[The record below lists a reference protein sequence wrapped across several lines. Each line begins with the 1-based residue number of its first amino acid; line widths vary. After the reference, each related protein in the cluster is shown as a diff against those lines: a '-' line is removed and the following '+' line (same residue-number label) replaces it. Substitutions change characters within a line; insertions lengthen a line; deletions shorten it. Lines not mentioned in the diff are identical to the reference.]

1 MLKEYLESIKD
12 LTPESNELTHR
23 TFLQILLIS
32 LKDDF
37 NTEFKIEHE
46 PKKDKQGG
54 QPDFRVSY
62 QGLNIG
68 YIENKRVGT
77 DLIQLLKSDQ
87 ILKYLEL
94 NPNLMLTDYLNFVWV
109 GKDENN
115 APLIKKEISVS
126 SLDELSKPLKPN
138 PQTECDLVELFK
150 SFFNYEAA
158 PITNAKDFA
167 THLSAPTKYLKDA
180 LIQYQEKAQ
189 VSSIFNNF
197 KEYLYEELSFE
208 DFSDALAQ
216 TLTYSLFLAKLN
228 HPFEKINLDNVRSSI
243 PENFAV
249 IREMAD
255 FLKKLDAI
263 KEIQWLLDEILS
275 LINHVNMDSIIKD
288 LNDDKD
294 PYLHFYET
302 FLSAYDP
309 KLREKKGVYYTPD
322 SVVKFIINAL
332 DSLLKTHFKDA
343 PLGLKSALDNEN
355 IKLLD
360 FATGTGT
367 FLLEAFRKALETRKT
382 SDGGTSTKEDKYQN
396 LLKQFYGFEY
406 LIAPYA
412 IAHLNLSQAFKEE
425 FKKPLKE
432 NDALQIIL
440 TNTLIQ
446 PSEIAAD
453 RGLQPIFEK
462 ELKSAQEIKK
472 DEKILIITGNPP
484 YSGASSNEGL
494 FEWEVRATYGI
505 EPEFQTIEIERN
517 VKLTDK
523 IKKLL
528 KNIQTQN
535 EGDKSVK
542 NTNKDALKN
551 LKKLH
556 SKYKLQKEKNP
567 KWLLDDYVKF
577 MRFAQNKIESLGHGL
592 FGFISNNAF
601 LDNPTF
607 RGLRRSL
614 LECYDE
620 LYILNLHGNA
630 RKKEE
635 TPQGAKDENVFNI
648 MQGVSINLFVKKAQA
663 TKQKILQKI
672 YYYDV
677 YGERAE
683 KYDFLAQ
690 NDLNSIEWLELAPRE
705 PFYLLIPQKT
715 SLLDEYE
722 QGFSV
727 QDMFQVGSTG
737 ICSQRD
743 HVVFHKDKESLLKL
757 LKDFS
762 TLEPSELRR
771 IYNIKKDGRDWRLEY
786 AIKDVKAN
794 ANNLEEYIVSC
805 QYRPF
810 DFYYTYYTGKSKS
823 FIAYPRGEVFKHM
836 LPPPTNPKTPN
847 QTCKNVA
854 LNIARQS
861 KMHGEWRYVMAHKEL
876 VDINLIAS
884 AGSMGVGYNYPICQF
899 NNPNYTEN
907 FTPEFRSF
915 IDKHYNH
922 SFEPLEVLGYIYAL
936 LYSPNYRKRY
946 EEFLKADYPKILFT
960 NNKDLFRVLSLLG
973 IELIGLHVLNQE
985 SLNHS
990 FEKLK
995 DATIGGS
1002 YYKEAHERNPIIKKP
1017 SYNEPEQRLYI
1028 NHSAYFRGVSE
1039 EIYNYMIGGYGVLD
1053 KYLKSH
1059 KNESCNFDHVSN
1071 IIKVIARTIEIQK
1084 TLGFLTSDLPHL
1096 KGNDSQALMQE
1107 ILQNPPPPPH
1117 LIPISPLSY
1126 RAKPKPSEIL
1136 TLMPH
1141 SSAKKQAITISI
1153 AEAEVQPS
1161 LYSVLPNLALIC
1173 DRGSKVSP
1181 ISNVFVTNMLCDLH
1195 VNGSG
1200 SYAFLLYRL
1209 E

>member
-12 LTPESNELTHR
+12 LTTEDNELTHR
-23 TFLQILLIS
+23 LSLHNLLNR
-32 LKDDF
+32 LKDHF
-37 NTEFKIEHE
+37 NKEFKVEHE
-46 PKKDKQGG
+46 PKREQGS
-54 QPDFRVSY
+54 QPDFRVSF

-68 YIENKRVGT
+68 YIENKRVGEN
-77 DLIQLLKSDQ
+77 LNQLLKSDQ

-94 NPNLMLTDYLNFVWV
+94 NPNLMLTDYLNFMWV

-115 APLIKKEISVS
+115 APSIKKEISVA
-126 SLDELSKPLKPN
+126 SLDELSKPQKPK
-138 PQTECDLVELFK
+138 PQTERDLIELFK
-150 SFFNYEAA
+150 SFFNHEAA

-167 THLSAPTKYLKDA
+167 THLSPRTRYLKDA
-180 LIQYQEKAQ
+180 LIKYQEKVQ

-243 PENFAV
+243 PKNFAV

-255 FLKKLDAI
+255 FLKKLDEI
-263 KEIQWLLDEILS
+263 KEIQWLLNEILS
-275 LINHVNMDSIIKD
+275 SINHVDMDSILKD

-309 KLREKKGVYYTPD
+309 KLRESKGVYYTPG

-367 FLLEAFRKALETRKT
+367 FLLEAFRKALEMRKT
-382 SDGGTSTKEDKYQN
+382 SDGGISTKEDKYQN

-432 NDALQIIL
+432 NDALKIIL

-446 PSEIAAD
+446 PSEIAAY
-453 RGLQPIFEK
+453 RGLNPIFET
-462 ELKSAQEIKK
+462 ELKSAQKIKK

-494 FEWEVRATYGI
+494 FEWEVKATYGI
-505 EPEFQTIEIERN
+505 EPEFQTIEVEKN
-517 VKLTDK
+517 VKLADK
-523 IKKLL
+523 IKTLL
-528 KNIQTQN
+528 KNIQTQKQS
-535 EGDKSVK
+535 GSK
-542 NTNKDALKN
+542 NALKE
-551 LKKLH
+551 LKQLH
-556 SKYKLQKEKNP
+556 SKYKLQNEKNP

-630 RKKEE
+630 RKKEK
-635 TPQGAKDENVFNI
+635 TPQGADDENVFNI
-648 MQGVSINLFVKKAQA
+648 MQGVSINLFVKKVQT
-663 TKQKILQKI
+663 TKQKIH
-672 YYYDV
+672 YYDV

-683 KYDFLAQ
+683 KYAFLAQ

-705 PFYLLIPQKT
+705 PFYLLLPLET
-715 SLLDEYE
+715 RLLDEYE

-727 QDMFQVGSTG
+727 QDMFQISSVGIVTG
-737 ICSQRD
+737 
-743 HVVFHKDKESLLKL
+743 KDRIFIANNTESLKEQVLKYCNE
-757 LKDFS
+757 FN
-762 TLEPSELRR
+762 EQ
-771 IYNIKKDGRDWRLEY
+771 Y
-786 AIKDVKAN
+786 IKD
-794 ANNLEEYIVSC
+794 IH
-805 QYRPF
+805 YRPF
-810 DFYYTYYTGKSKS
+810 DICKVYYDTKKLERARENT
-823 FIAYPRGEVFKHM
+823 FKHM
-836 LPPPTNPKTPN
+836 LPPPPPTNPKTPN
-847 QTCKNVA
+847 QTRKNVA
-854 LNIARQS
+854 LNTPRQLKNS
-861 KMHGEWRYVMAHKEL
+861 DKSWTQCFISSH
-876 VDINLIAS
+876 INDQGLS
-884 AGSMGVGYNYPICQF
+884 SGGNGAGVNYPLYQF
-899 NNPNYTEN
+899 RDPNYTEN
-907 FTPEFRSF
+907 FTPEFRDF

-946 EEFLKADYPKILFT
+946 EDFLKADYPKILFT
-960 NNKDLFRVLSLLG
+960 KNKDLFRALSLLG

-985 SLNHS
+985 SLNYS

-995 DATIGGS
+995 DATIGES
-1002 YYKEAHERNPIIKKP
+1002 FYKEAHDPIIKKP
-1017 SYNEPEQRLYI
+1017 SHNEPEKRLYI
-1028 NHSAYFRGVSE
+1028 NHSAYFSGVSQ
-1039 EIYNYMIGGYGVLD
+1039 EIYDYRIGGYCVFRQI
-1053 KYLKSH
+1053 LK
-1059 KNESCNFDHVSN
+1059 
-1071 IIKVIARTIEIQK
+1071 
-1084 TLGFLTSDLPHL
+1084 
-1096 KGNDSQALMQE
+1096 
-1107 ILQNPPPPPH
+1107 
-1117 LIPISPLSY
+1117 
-1126 RAKPKPSEIL
+1126 KP
-1136 TLMPH
+1136 
-1141 SSAKKQAITISI
+1141 
-1153 AEAEVQPS
+1153 
-1161 LYSVLPNLALIC
+1161 
-1173 DRGSKVSP
+1173 
-1181 ISNVFVTNMLCDLH
+1181 
-1195 VNGSG
+1195 
-1200 SYAFLLYRL
+1200 
-1209 E
+1209 

>member
-1 MLKEYLESIKD
+1 MLKEYLEGIKD
-12 LTPESNELTHR
+12 LTPEKNELTHR
-23 TFLQILLIS
+23 LFLHNLLDK
-32 LKDDF
+32 LKNHF
-37 NTEFKIEHE
+37 NKELKIEHE
-46 PKKDKQGG
+46 PKRDQGS
-54 QPDFRVSY
+54 QPDFRVSF

-68 YIENKRVGT
+68 YIENKRAGT
-77 DLIQLLKSDQ
+77 DLSQLLRSDQ

-115 APLIKKEISVS
+115 EPSIKRKISIA
-126 SLDELSKPLKPN
+126 SLDEPPKPPKPN
-138 PQTECDLVELFK
+138 PQTTECDLIELFK

-167 THLSAPTKYLKDA
+167 NALSAPTKYLKDA
-180 LIQYQEKAQ
+180 LIQYQKDDQ
-189 VSSIFNNF
+189 VSSIFKNF

-208 DFSDALAQ
+208 DFSDAFAQ
-216 TLTYSLFLAKLN
+216 TLTYSLFIAKLN

-243 PENFAV
+243 PKNFAV

-263 KEIQWLLDEILS
+263 KEIQWLLNEILS
-275 LINHVNMDSIIKD
+275 LINHVDMDSIIKD

-332 DSLLKTHFKDA
+332 DSLLKTRFKDA

-432 NDALQIIL
+432 NDALKIIL

-446 PSEIAAD
+446 PSEIVD
-453 RGLQPIFEK
+453 CRGLNPIFEK
-462 ELKSAQEIKK
+462 ELSNAQKIKK
-472 DEKILIITGNPP
+472 NEKILIITGNPP

-494 FEWEVRATYGI
+494 FEWEVKATYGI
-505 EPEFQTIEIERN
+505 EPEFQTIEIEKK
-517 VKLTDK
+517 VKLTAK
-523 IKKLL
+523 IQTLL
-528 KNIQTQN
+528 KNIQTQK
-535 EGDKSVK
+535 ESGSK
-542 NTNKDALKN
+542 NALKE
-551 LKKLH
+551 LKNLH

-648 MQGVSINLFVKKAQA
+648 MQGVSINLFVKKAQT
-663 TKQKILQKI
+663 TKPKI

-683 KYDFLAQ
+683 KYAFLTQ
-690 NDLNSIEWLELAPRE
+690 NDLNSIEWLELAPRA
-705 PFYLLIPQKT
+705 PFYLLIPQET
-715 SLLDEYE
+715 PLLEEYE

-727 QDMFQVGSTG
+727 QEMFQVGGTG
-737 ICSQRD
+737 ICSKKD

-771 IYNIKKDGRDWRLEY
+771 KYDIRDAEGWKLGRAIENVKKNSHE
-786 AIKDVKAN
+786 
-794 ANNLEEYIVSC
+794 LEEYIVSC

-836 LPPPTNPKTPN
+836 LPPPPN
-847 QTCKNVA
+847 
-854 LNIARQS
+854 
-861 KMHGEWRYVMAHKEL
+861 
-876 VDINLIAS
+876 
-884 AGSMGVGYNYPICQF
+884 
-899 NNPNYTEN
+899 
-907 FTPEFRSF
+907 
-915 IDKHYNH
+915 
-922 SFEPLEVLGYIYAL
+922 
-936 LYSPNYRKRY
+936 
-946 EEFLKADYPKILFT
+946 
-960 NNKDLFRVLSLLG
+960 
-973 IELIGLHVLNQE
+973 
-985 SLNHS
+985 
-990 FEKLK
+990 
-995 DATIGGS
+995 
-1002 YYKEAHERNPIIKKP
+1002 KP
-1017 SYNEPEQRLYI
+1017 
-1028 NHSAYFRGVSE
+1028 
-1039 EIYNYMIGGYGVLD
+1039 
-1053 KYLKSH
+1053 
-1059 KNESCNFDHVSN
+1059 
-1071 IIKVIARTIEIQK
+1071 
-1084 TLGFLTSDLPHL
+1084 
-1096 KGNDSQALMQE
+1096 
-1107 ILQNPPPPPH
+1107 
-1117 LIPISPLSY
+1117 
-1126 RAKPKPSEIL
+1126 
-1136 TLMPH
+1136 
-1141 SSAKKQAITISI
+1141 
-1153 AEAEVQPS
+1153 
-1161 LYSVLPNLALIC
+1161 
-1173 DRGSKVSP
+1173 
-1181 ISNVFVTNMLCDLH
+1181 
-1195 VNGSG
+1195 
-1200 SYAFLLYRL
+1200 
-1209 E
+1209 

>member
-12 LTPESNELTHR
+12 LTPEKNELTHR
-23 TFLQILLIS
+23 PSLYNLLDG
-32 LKDDF
+32 LKNHF
-37 NTEFKIEHE
+37 NKEFKIEHE
-46 PKKDKQGG
+46 PERKQGS
-54 QPDFRVSY
+54 QPDFRVSF

-77 DLIQLLKSDQ
+77 NLRKIVESEKSDQ

-94 NPNLMLTDYLNFVWV
+94 NPNLMLTDYLNFMWV

-115 APLIKKEISVS
+115 APLIKKEISIA
-126 SLDELSKPLKPN
+126 SLDELSKPLKSK
-138 PQTECDLVELFK
+138 PQTERDLIELFK

-167 THLSAPTKYLKDA
+167 TRLSPCTKYLKDA
-180 LIQYQEKAQ
+180 LIKYQEKAQ
-189 VSSIFNNF
+189 VSSIFKNF

-243 PENFAV
+243 PKNFAV

-255 FLKKLDAI
+255 FLKKLDEI
-263 KEIQWLLDEILS
+263 EEIQWLLNEILS
-275 LINHVNMDSIIKD
+275 SINHVDMDSILKD

-302 FLSAYDP
+302 FLSAYNP

-332 DSLLKTHFKDA
+332 DNLLKTRFKDA

-360 FATGTGT
+360 FAAGTGT

-396 LLKQFYGFEY
+396 LLKQFYGFEH

-425 FKKPLKE
+425 FKKPLKK

-472 DEKILIITGNPP
+472 NENILIITGNPP

-494 FEWEVRATYGI
+494 FEWEVKATYGI
-505 EPEFQTIEIERN
+505 EPKFQTIEIEKK

-523 IKKLL
+523 IQTLL
-528 KNIQTQN
+528 KNIQKQK
-535 EGDKSVK
+535 ESGSK
-542 NTNKDALKN
+542 NALKE
-551 LKKLH
+551 LKNLH

-620 LYILNLHGNA
+620 LYILNLHGNT

-663 TKQKILQKI
+663 TKQKIH
-672 YYYDV
+672 YYDV
-677 YGERAE
+677 YGQRAE
-683 KYDFLAQ
+683 KYAFLAQ

-705 PFYLLIPQKT
+705 PFYLLLPLKT
-715 SLLDEYE
+715 PLLDEYE

-727 QDMFQVGSTG
+727 QKMFQISSVGIVTG
-737 ICSQRD
+737 
-743 HVVFHKDKESLLKL
+743 KDRIFIANNTESLK
-757 LKDFS
+757 
-762 TLEPSELRR
+762 EQVLR
-771 IYNIKKDGRDWRLEY
+771 YCNEFNEQC
-786 AIKDVKAN
+786 IKD
-794 ANNLEEYIVSC
+794 IH
-805 QYRPF
+805 YRPF
-810 DFYYTYYTGKSKS
+810 DIRKVYYDTKKLERARENT
-823 FIAYPRGEVFKHM
+823 FKHM
-836 LPPPTNPKTPN
+836 LPPPPTNPKTPN
-847 QTCKNVA
+847 QTRKNVA
-854 LNIARQS
+854 LNTPRQLKNNDKS
-861 KMHGEWRYVMAHKEL
+861 WTQCFISSH
-876 VDINLIAS
+876 INDQGLS
-884 AGSMGVGYNYPICQF
+884 SGGNGAGVNYPLYQF
-899 NNPNYTEN
+899 RDPNYTEN
-907 FTPEFRSF
+907 FTPEFRRF
-915 IDKHYNH
+915 IDKHYSH
-922 SFEPLEVLGYIYAL
+922 HFEPLEVLGYIYAL

-985 SLNHS
+985 SLNY
-990 FEKLK
+990 KL
-995 DATIGGS
+995 
-1002 YYKEAHERNPIIKKP
+1002 
-1017 SYNEPEQRLYI
+1017 
-1028 NHSAYFRGVSE
+1028 
-1039 EIYNYMIGGYGVLD
+1039 
-1053 KYLKSH
+1053 
-1059 KNESCNFDHVSN
+1059 
-1071 IIKVIARTIEIQK
+1071 
-1084 TLGFLTSDLPHL
+1084 
-1096 KGNDSQALMQE
+1096 
-1107 ILQNPPPPPH
+1107 
-1117 LIPISPLSY
+1117 
-1126 RAKPKPSEIL
+1126 
-1136 TLMPH
+1136 
-1141 SSAKKQAITISI
+1141 
-1153 AEAEVQPS
+1153 
-1161 LYSVLPNLALIC
+1161 
-1173 DRGSKVSP
+1173 
-1181 ISNVFVTNMLCDLH
+1181 
-1195 VNGSG
+1195 
-1200 SYAFLLYRL
+1200 
-1209 E
+1209 

>member
-12 LTPESNELTHR
+12 LTPEKNELTHR
-23 TFLQILLIS
+23 LFLHNLLDK
-32 LKDDF
+32 LKNHF
-37 NTEFKIEHE
+37 NKEFKIEHE
-46 PKKDKQGG
+46 PKRDQGS
-54 QPDFRVSY
+54 QPDFRVSF
-62 QGLNIG
+62 QGFNIG
-68 YIENKRVGT
+68 YIENKRVGEN
-77 DLIQLLKSDQ
+77 LRQLVKKSDQ
-87 ILKYLEL
+87 IRKYLEL
-94 NPNLMLTDYLNFVWV
+94 NPNLMLTNYLNFMWV

-115 APLIKKEISVS
+115 APLIKKEISIAS
-126 SLDELSKPLKPN
+126 PDELSKPLKPN
-138 PQTECDLVELFK
+138 PQTERDLIELFK
-150 SFFNYEAA
+150 SFFNHEAA
-158 PITNAKDFA
+158 PIANAKDFA
-167 THLSAPTKYLKDA
+167 THLSPRTKYLKDA
-180 LIQYQEKAQ
+180 LIKYQEKAQ

-243 PENFAV
+243 PKNFAV

-255 FLKKLDAI
+255 FLKKLDEI
-263 KEIQWLLDEILS
+263 KEIQWLLNEILS
-275 LINHVNMDSIIKD
+275 SINHVDMDSILKD

-309 KLREKKGVYYTPD
+309 KLQESKGVYYTPD

-412 IAHLNLSQAFKEE
+412 IAHLNLSQAFKQE

-432 NDALQIIL
+432 NDALKIIL

-446 PSEIAAD
+446 PSEIVAY
-453 RGLQPIFEK
+453 RGLIPIFEK

-472 DEKILIITGNPP
+472 NENILIITGNPP

-494 FEWEVRATYGI
+494 FEWEVKATYGI
-505 EPEFQTIEIERN
+505 EPEFQTIEIEKN
-517 VKLTDK
+517 VKLADK
-523 IKKLL
+523 IQTLL
-528 KNIQTQN
+528 NSVQIQK
-535 EGDKSVK
+535 ESGS
-542 NTNKDALKN
+542 KDALKS
-551 LKKLH
+551 LKQLH
-556 SKYKLQKEKNP
+556 SKYKLQDERNP

-577 MRFAQNKIESLGHGL
+577 MRFAQNKIKSLGHGL

-630 RKKEE
+630 RKKEK

-648 MQGVSINLFVKKAQA
+648 MQGVSINLFVKKVQA
-663 TKQKILQKI
+663 TKQKIF
-672 YYYDV
+672 YYDV
-677 YGERAE
+677 YGGRAE
-683 KYDFLAQ
+683 KYTFLAQ
-690 NDLNSIEWLELAPRE
+690 HDLNSIEWLEIVPRE

-715 SLLDEYE
+715 PLLEEYE

-743 HVVFHKDKESLLKL
+743 HVVFHKDKKSLLKL

-823 FIAYPRGEVFKHM
+823 FIAYPRGDVFKHM
-836 LPPPTNPKTPN
+836 LPPPPQ
-847 QTCKNVA
+847 QTLK
-854 LNIARQS
+854 
-861 KMHGEWRYVMAHKEL
+861 H
-876 VDINLIAS
+876 
-884 AGSMGVGYNYPICQF
+884 PI
-899 NNPNYTEN
+899 
-907 FTPEFRSF
+907 
-915 IDKHYNH
+915 K
-922 SFEPLEVLGYIYAL
+922 
-936 LYSPNYRKRY
+936 
-946 EEFLKADYPKILFT
+946 
-960 NNKDLFRVLSLLG
+960 
-973 IELIGLHVLNQE
+973 
-985 SLNHS
+985 
-990 FEKLK
+990 
-995 DATIGGS
+995 
-1002 YYKEAHERNPIIKKP
+1002 
-1017 SYNEPEQRLYI
+1017 
-1028 NHSAYFRGVSE
+1028 
-1039 EIYNYMIGGYGVLD
+1039 
-1053 KYLKSH
+1053 
-1059 KNESCNFDHVSN
+1059 
-1071 IIKVIARTIEIQK
+1071 
-1084 TLGFLTSDLPHL
+1084 
-1096 KGNDSQALMQE
+1096 
-1107 ILQNPPPPPH
+1107 
-1117 LIPISPLSY
+1117 
-1126 RAKPKPSEIL
+1126 RAKMS
-1136 TLMPH
+1136 
-1141 SSAKKQAITISI
+1141 
-1153 AEAEVQPS
+1153 
-1161 LYSVLPNLALIC
+1161 
-1173 DRGSKVSP
+1173 R
-1181 ISNVFVTNMLCDLH
+1181 
-1195 VNGSG
+1195 
-1200 SYAFLLYRL
+1200 
-1209 E
+1209 

>member
-1 MLKEYLESIKD
+1 MLKEYLEGIKD
-12 LTPESNELTHR
+12 ITHESNELTHR
-23 TFLQILLIS
+23 SFLHNLLDK
-32 LKDDF
+32 LKNHF
-37 NTEFKIEHE
+37 NKEFKIEHE
-46 PKKDKQGG
+46 PKRDQGR

-77 DLIQLLKSDQ
+77 DLRKIVESEKSDQ
-87 ILKYLEL
+87 VLKYLEL

-115 APLIKKEISVS
+115 EPLIKKEISVA
-126 SLDELSKPLKPN
+126 SLDELSKPLKPKL
-138 PQTECDLVELFK
+138 QTERDLIELFK
-150 SFFNYEAA
+150 SFFNHEAA
-158 PITNAKDFA
+158 PIANAKDFA
-167 THLSAPTKYLKDA
+167 THLSVPTKYLKDA
-180 LIQYQEKAQ
+180 LITYQKDMQ
-189 VSSIFNNF
+189 VSSIFKNF

-208 DFSDALAQ
+208 DFSDAFAQ

-243 PENFAV
+243 PKNFAV

-263 KEIQWLLDEILS
+263 KEIQWLLNEILS
-275 LINHVNMDSIIKD
+275 SINHVDMDSILKD

-367 FLLEAFRKALETRKT
+367 FLLEAFRKALEVRKT
-382 SDGGTSTKEDKYQN
+382 SDGGISTKEDKYQN

-446 PSEIAAD
+446 PSEIVAY

-472 DEKILIITGNPP
+472 NENILIITGNPP
-484 YSGASSNEGL
+484 YSGASENKGL
-494 FEWEVRATYGI
+494 FEWEVKATYGI
-505 EPEFQTIEIERN
+505 EPEFQTIEIEKN

-523 IKKLL
+523 IQTLL
-528 KNIQTQN
+528 NSVQIQKQSGSKN
-535 EGDKSVK
+535 
-542 NTNKDALKN
+542 ALKE
-551 LKKLH
+551 LKSLH
-556 SKYKLQKEKNP
+556 SKYKLQNEKNP

-630 RKKEE
+630 RKKEK

-648 MQGVSINLFVKKAQA
+648 MQGVSINLFVKKAQT
-663 TKQKILQKI
+663 TKQKI

-677 YGERAE
+677 YGQRAE
-683 KYDFLAQ
+683 KYAFLAQ
-690 NDLNSIEWLELAPRE
+690 NDLNSIEWLEIAPRA
-705 PFYLLIPQKT
+705 PFYSLLPLKT
-715 SLLDEYE
+715 PLLDEYE

-771 IYNIKKDGRDWRLEY
+771 KYNIKKDGRDWRLEY
-786 AIKDVKAN
+786 AIRDVKAN

-810 DFYYTYYTGKSKS
+810 DYCWTYYTGKSKS

-836 LPPPTNPKTPN
+836 LPPPPPTNPKTPN
-847 QTCKNVA
+847 QTRKNVA

-884 AGSMGVGYNYPICQF
+884 AGSMG
-899 NNPNYTEN
+899 
-907 FTPEFRSF
+907 
-915 IDKHYNH
+915 
-922 SFEPLEVLGYIYAL
+922 
-936 LYSPNYRKRY
+936 
-946 EEFLKADYPKILFT
+946 
-960 NNKDLFRVLSLLG
+960 
-973 IELIGLHVLNQE
+973 
-985 SLNHS
+985 
-990 FEKLK
+990 
-995 DATIGGS
+995 
-1002 YYKEAHERNPIIKKP
+1002 
-1017 SYNEPEQRLYI
+1017 
-1028 NHSAYFRGVSE
+1028 
-1039 EIYNYMIGGYGVLD
+1039 
-1053 KYLKSH
+1053 
-1059 KNESCNFDHVSN
+1059 
-1071 IIKVIARTIEIQK
+1071 
-1084 TLGFLTSDLPHL
+1084 
-1096 KGNDSQALMQE
+1096 
-1107 ILQNPPPPPH
+1107 
-1117 LIPISPLSY
+1117 
-1126 RAKPKPSEIL
+1126 
-1136 TLMPH
+1136 
-1141 SSAKKQAITISI
+1141 
-1153 AEAEVQPS
+1153 
-1161 LYSVLPNLALIC
+1161 
-1173 DRGSKVSP
+1173 
-1181 ISNVFVTNMLCDLH
+1181 
-1195 VNGSG
+1195 
-1200 SYAFLLYRL
+1200 
-1209 E
+1209 

>member
-1 MLKEYLESIKD
+1 MLKEYLEAIKD
-12 LTPESNELTHR
+12 LTPEKNEHR
-23 TFLQILLIS
+23 HRRPLENLLIS
-32 LKDDF
+32 LKDHF
-37 NTEFKIEHE
+37 NKEFEIEHE
-46 PKKDKQGG
+46 PKRERGS
-54 QPDFRVSY
+54 QPDFRISY

-68 YIENKRVGT
+68 YIENKKVGT
-77 DLIQLLKSDQ
+77 DLSQLLKNDQ

-115 APLIKKEISVS
+115 EPSIKRKISIA

-138 PQTECDLVELFK
+138 PQTERDLIELFK
-150 SFFNYEAA
+150 GFFNHEVA

-167 THLSAPTKYLKDA
+167 NALSAPTRYLKDV
-180 LIQYQEKAQ
+180 LIQYHEEQQ
-189 VSSIFNNF
+189 VSSIFKNF

-208 DFSDALAQ
+208 DFSDAFAQ

-228 HPFEKINLDNVRSSI
+228 HPFEKIDLNNVRSSI
-243 PENFAV
+243 PKNFAV

-263 KEIQWLLDEILS
+263 KEIQWPLNEILI
-275 LINHVNMDSIIKD
+275 LINHVDMDSIIKD

-322 SVVKFIINAL
+322 SVVEFIINAL
-332 DSLLKTHFKDA
+332 DSLLKTRFKDA

-367 FLLEAFRKALETRKT
+367 FLLEAFRKALEVRKT

-446 PSEIAAD
+446 PSEIVAY
-453 RGLQPIFEK
+453 RGLNPIFEK
-462 ELKSAQEIKK
+462 ELKSAQKIKRN
-472 DEKILIITGNPP
+472 ENILIITGNPP
-484 YSGASSNEGL
+484 YSGASENKGL
-494 FEWEVRATYGI
+494 FEWEVKATYGI
-505 EPEFQTIEIERN
+505 EPKFQTIEIEKN
-517 VKLTDK
+517 TKLTDK
-523 IKKLL
+523 IQTLL
-528 KNIQTQN
+528 KNIQTQK

-542 NTNKDALKN
+542 NTNKDALKS
-551 LKKLH
+551 LKQLH

-620 LYILNLHGNA
+620 LYILNLHGNT

-648 MQGVSINLFVKKAQA
+648 MQGVSINLFVKKAQTA
-663 TKQKILQKI
+663 KQKIH
-672 YYYDV
+672 YYDV
-677 YGERAE
+677 YGQRAE
-683 KYDFLAQ
+683 KYTFLAQ
-690 NDLNSIEWLELAPRE
+690 NDLNSIEWLEIAPRE

-715 SLLDEYE
+715 PLLEEYE

-727 QDMFQVGSTG
+727 QDMFQVGGTG
-737 ICSQRD
+737 ICSKKD

-771 IYNIKKDGRDWRLEY
+771 KYDIGDDSRDWRLNN
-786 AIKDVKAN
+786 AIKEVKTN
-794 ANNLEEYIVSC
+794 IKRLEEYIVSC

-810 DFYYTYYTGKSKS
+810 DYRWTYYTPNSRT
-823 FIAYPRGEVFKHM
+823 FLAYPVYDVFKHM
-836 LPPPTNPKTPN
+836 LPPPPNKT
-847 QTCKNVA
+847 
-854 LNIARQS
+854 
-861 KMHGEWRYVMAHKEL
+861 
-876 VDINLIAS
+876 
-884 AGSMGVGYNYPICQF
+884 
-899 NNPNYTEN
+899 
-907 FTPEFRSF
+907 
-915 IDKHYNH
+915 
-922 SFEPLEVLGYIYAL
+922 
-936 LYSPNYRKRY
+936 
-946 EEFLKADYPKILFT
+946 
-960 NNKDLFRVLSLLG
+960 
-973 IELIGLHVLNQE
+973 
-985 SLNHS
+985 
-990 FEKLK
+990 
-995 DATIGGS
+995 
-1002 YYKEAHERNPIIKKP
+1002 
-1017 SYNEPEQRLYI
+1017 
-1028 NHSAYFRGVSE
+1028 
-1039 EIYNYMIGGYGVLD
+1039 
-1053 KYLKSH
+1053 
-1059 KNESCNFDHVSN
+1059 
-1071 IIKVIARTIEIQK
+1071 
-1084 TLGFLTSDLPHL
+1084 
-1096 KGNDSQALMQE
+1096 
-1107 ILQNPPPPPH
+1107 
-1117 LIPISPLSY
+1117 
-1126 RAKPKPSEIL
+1126 
-1136 TLMPH
+1136 
-1141 SSAKKQAITISI
+1141 
-1153 AEAEVQPS
+1153 
-1161 LYSVLPNLALIC
+1161 
-1173 DRGSKVSP
+1173 
-1181 ISNVFVTNMLCDLH
+1181 
-1195 VNGSG
+1195 
-1200 SYAFLLYRL
+1200 
-1209 E
+1209 

>member
-1 MLKEYLESIKD
+1 M
-12 LTPESNELTHR
+12 
-23 TFLQILLIS
+23 
-32 LKDDF
+32 
-37 NTEFKIEHE
+37 
-46 PKKDKQGG
+46 
-54 QPDFRVSY
+54 
-62 QGLNIG
+62 
-68 YIENKRVGT
+68 
-77 DLIQLLKSDQ
+77 
-87 ILKYLEL
+87 
-94 NPNLMLTDYLNFVWV
+94 
-109 GKDENN
+109 
-115 APLIKKEISVS
+115 
-126 SLDELSKPLKPN
+126 
-138 PQTECDLVELFK
+138 
-150 SFFNYEAA
+150 
-158 PITNAKDFA
+158 
-167 THLSAPTKYLKDA
+167 
-180 LIQYQEKAQ
+180 
-189 VSSIFNNF
+189 
-197 KEYLYEELSFE
+197 SFE

-255 FLKKLDAI
+255 FLKKLDGI
-263 KEIQWLLDEILS
+263 KEIQWLLNEILS
-275 LINHVNMDSIIKD
+275 SINHVDMDSIIKD

-309 KLREKKGVYYTPD
+309 KLRESKGVYYTPD

-367 FLLEAFRKALETRKT
+367 FLLEAFRKALEMRKT
-382 SDGGTSTKEDKYQN
+382 SDGGISTKEDKYQN

-432 NDALQIIL
+432 NDALKIIL

-446 PSEIAAD
+446 PSEIAAY
-453 RGLQPIFEK
+453 RGLNPIFET
-462 ELKSAQEIKK
+462 ELLNAQEIKK
-472 DEKILIITGNPP
+472 DENILIITGNPP

-494 FEWEVRATYGI
+494 FEWEVKATYGI
-505 EPEFQTIEIERN
+505 EPEFQTIETKKK
-517 VKLTDK
+517 VKLADE

-528 KNIQTQN
+528 KNLQTQKQ
-535 EGDKSVK
+535 GDKSVK

-551 LKKLH
+551 LKQIY
-556 SKYKLQKEKNP
+556 SKYKLQNEQNP

-630 RKKEE
+630 RKKEK
-635 TPQGAKDENVFNI
+635 TPQGADDENVFNI
-648 MQGVSINLFVKKAQA
+648 KQGVSINLFVKKAQT
-663 TKQKILQKI
+663 TKQKIH
-672 YYYDV
+672 YCDV

-683 KYDFLAQ
+683 KYAFLAQ
-690 NDLNSIEWLELAPRE
+690 NDLNSIEWLELTPRE
-705 PFYLLIPQKT
+705 PFYLLLPLKT
-715 SLLDEYE
+715 RLLDEYE

-727 QDMFQVGSTG
+727 KDMFQVGGTG
-737 ICSQRD
+737 ICSKRD
-743 HVVFHKDKESLLKL
+743 HVVFHKKKESLLEL

-771 IYNIKKDGRDWRLEY
+771 KYDIGDDSRDWRLEH
-786 AIKDVKAN
+786 AIREVKTN
-794 ANNLEEYIVSC
+794 IKRLEKYIVLC

-810 DFYYTYYTGKSKS
+810 DYRWTYYTPNSRT
-823 FIAYPRGEVFKHM
+823 FLAYPVYDVFKHM

-847 QTCKNVA
+847 QTRKNVV
-854 LNIARQS
+854 LITSRRFCQS
-861 KMHGEWRYVMAHKEL
+861 QK
-876 VDINLIAS
+876 S
-884 AGSMGVGYNYPICQF
+884 GVGFVSNKISDLCTWTCPGMEGGDYVNPLYH
-899 NNPNYTEN
+899 NPNYTEN
-907 FTPEFRSF
+907 FTPEFRGF

-922 SFEPLEVLGYIYAL
+922 SFEPLEILGYIYAL

-946 EEFLKADYPKILFT
+946 EGFLKIDYPKILFT
-960 NNKDLFRVLSLLG
+960 ENKDLFRTLSLLG

-985 SLNHS
+985 SLNYS

-995 DATIGGS
+995 DATIGES
-1002 YYKEAHERNPIIKKP
+1002 YYIEAHERNPIIKKP
-1017 SYNEPEQRLYI
+1017 SHNEQRLYI
-1028 NHSAYFRGVSE
+1028 NHSAYFRGVSQ
-1039 EIYNYMIGGYGVLD
+1039 EIYDYRIGGYCVLD

-1059 KNESCNFDHVSN
+1059 KNEPCDFDHVTR

-1096 KGNDSQALMQE
+1096 KGNDSKALMQE
-1107 ILQNPPPPPH
+1107 ILQNPPPPFNTN
-1117 LIPISPLSY
+1117 I
-1126 RAKPKPSEIL
+1126 
-1136 TLMPH
+1136 
-1141 SSAKKQAITISI
+1141 
-1153 AEAEVQPS
+1153 
-1161 LYSVLPNLALIC
+1161 ALILSRQAKAIG
-1173 DRGSKVSP
+1173 DLDFDAVFISKEASDNNIYRRGGG
-1181 ISNVFVTNMLCDLH
+1181 L
-1195 VNGSG
+1195 
-1200 SYAFLLYRL
+1200 AFPLFCLV
-1209 E
+1209 

>member
-12 LTPESNELTHR
+12 LTDKKNELRHR
-23 TFLQILLIS
+23 PSLYNLLKG
-32 LKDDF
+32 LKDHF
-37 NTEFKIEHE
+37 NKEYEIEHE
-46 PKKDKQGG
+46 PEREQKS
-54 QPDFRVSY
+54 QPDFRVSL
-62 QGLNIG
+62 QGLSIG
-68 YIENKRVGT
+68 YIENKKVGT
-77 DLIQLLKSDQ
+77 NLSQLLKSDQ

-94 NPNLMLTDYLNFVWV
+94 NPNLMLTDYLNFMWV

-115 APLIKKEISVS
+115 APFIKKEISVA
-126 SLDELSKPLKPN
+126 SLDELSKPPKK
-138 PQTECDLVELFK
+138 QTENDLIELFK

-167 THLSAPTKYLKDA
+167 THLSPRTRHLKEA
-180 LIQYQEKAQ
+180 LNKNQEKTQ

-197 KEYLYEELSFE
+197 KAYLYEELSFE

-243 PENFAV
+243 PKNFAV

-255 FLKKLDAI
+255 FLKKLDEI
-263 KEIQWLLDEILS
+263 KEIQWLLNEILS
-275 LINHVNMDSIIKD
+275 SINHVDMDSILKD

-309 KLREKKGVYYTPD
+309 KLRESKGVYYTPD
-322 SVVKFIINAL
+322 SVVEFIINAL

-382 SDGGTSTKEDKYQN
+382 SDGGISTKEDKYQN

-412 IAHLNLSQAFKEE
+412 IAHLNLSQAFKKE

-432 NDALQIIL
+432 DDALQIIL

-446 PSEIAAD
+446 PSEIVAY
-453 RGLQPIFEK
+453 RGLSPIFEK
-462 ELKSAQEIKK
+462 ELSNAQEIKK
-472 DEKILIITGNPP
+472 NEKILIITGNPP

-494 FEWEVRATYGI
+494 FEWEVKATYGI
-505 EPEFQTIEIERN
+505 EPEFQTIETKKN
-517 VKLTDK
+517 VKLTDEIQTLLNNIQK
-523 IKKLL
+523 QKESGSKNALKEL
-528 KNIQTQN
+528 KN
-535 EGDKSVK
+535 
-542 NTNKDALKN
+542 
-551 LKKLH
+551 LH

-607 RGLRRSL
+607 RGLRCSL

-648 MQGVSINLFVKKAQA
+648 MQGVSINLFVKKAQT
-663 TKQKILQKI
+663 TKQKIH
-672 YYYDV
+672 YYDV
-677 YGERAE
+677 YGQRAE
-683 KYDFLAQ
+683 KYAFLAQ
-690 NDLNSIEWLELAPRE
+690 HDLNNIEWLELTPRE
-705 PFYLLIPQKT
+705 PFYLLLPLKT
-715 SLLDEYE
+715 PLLEEYE

-771 IYNIKKDGRDWRLEY
+771 IYKIKKDGRDWRLEY
-786 AIKDVKAN
+786 AIKDVRAN
-794 ANNLEEYIVSC
+794 ADNLEKYIVLC

-810 DFYYTYYTGKSKS
+810 DYRWTYYTGKSKS

-836 LPPPTNPKTPN
+836 LPPPPQ
-847 QTCKNVA
+847 QTLK
-854 LNIARQS
+854 
-861 KMHGEWRYVMAHKEL
+861 H
-876 VDINLIAS
+876 
-884 AGSMGVGYNYPICQF
+884 PI
-899 NNPNYTEN
+899 
-907 FTPEFRSF
+907 
-915 IDKHYNH
+915 K
-922 SFEPLEVLGYIYAL
+922 
-936 LYSPNYRKRY
+936 
-946 EEFLKADYPKILFT
+946 
-960 NNKDLFRVLSLLG
+960 
-973 IELIGLHVLNQE
+973 
-985 SLNHS
+985 
-990 FEKLK
+990 
-995 DATIGGS
+995 
-1002 YYKEAHERNPIIKKP
+1002 
-1017 SYNEPEQRLYI
+1017 
-1028 NHSAYFRGVSE
+1028 
-1039 EIYNYMIGGYGVLD
+1039 
-1053 KYLKSH
+1053 
-1059 KNESCNFDHVSN
+1059 
-1071 IIKVIARTIEIQK
+1071 
-1084 TLGFLTSDLPHL
+1084 
-1096 KGNDSQALMQE
+1096 
-1107 ILQNPPPPPH
+1107 
-1117 LIPISPLSY
+1117 
-1126 RAKPKPSEIL
+1126 RAK
-1136 TLMPH
+1136 MP
-1141 SSAKKQAITISI
+1141 
-1153 AEAEVQPS
+1153 
-1161 LYSVLPNLALIC
+1161 
-1173 DRGSKVSP
+1173 R
-1181 ISNVFVTNMLCDLH
+1181 
-1195 VNGSG
+1195 
-1200 SYAFLLYRL
+1200 
-1209 E
+1209 

>member
-12 LTPESNELTHR
+12 LTPEKNELTHR
-23 TFLQILLIS
+23 SFLENLLDK
-32 LKDDF
+32 LKNHF
-37 NTEFKIEHE
+37 NKEFKIEHE
-46 PKKDKQGG
+46 PERDQGS

-68 YIENKRVGT
+68 YIENKRAGT
-77 DLIQLLKSDQ
+77 NLSQLLKSDQ
-87 ILKYLEL
+87 IRKYLEL
-94 NPNLMLTDYLNFVWV
+94 NPNLMLTDYLNFMWV

-115 APLIKKEISVS
+115 APLIKKEISVAS
-126 SLDELSKPLKPN
+126 PDELSKPLKPN
-138 PQTECDLVELFK
+138 PQTECDLIELFK
-150 SFFNYEAA
+150 SFFNHEAA
-158 PITNAKDFA
+158 PIANAKDFA
-167 THLSAPTKYLKDA
+167 THLSSRTKYLKDA
-180 LIQYQEKAQ
+180 LIKYQEKAQ

-243 PENFAV
+243 PKNFAV

-263 KEIQWLLDEILS
+263 KEIQWLSNEILS
-275 LINHVNMDSIIKD
+275 SINHVDMDSILKD

-309 KLREKKGVYYTPD
+309 KLRESKGVYYTPD

-332 DSLLKTHFKDA
+332 DSLLKTRFKDA

-382 SDGGTSTKEDKYQN
+382 SDGGISTKEDKYQN

-412 IAHLNLSQAFKEE
+412 IAHLNLSQAFKQE
-425 FKKPLKE
+425 FKKSLKE

-446 PSEIAAD
+446 PSEIIAY
-453 RGLQPIFEK
+453 RGLSTIFEK
-462 ELKSAQEIKK
+462 ELSNAQEIKK

-484 YSGASSNEGL
+484 YSGASENKGL
-494 FEWEVRATYGI
+494 FEWEVKATYGI
-505 EPEFQTIEIERN
+505 EPEFQTIEIEKN

-523 IKKLL
+523 IQTLL
-528 KNIQTQN
+528 NSVQIQKQSGSKN
-535 EGDKSVK
+535 
-542 NTNKDALKN
+542 ALKE
-551 LKKLH
+551 LKSLH

-577 MRFAQNKIESLGHGL
+577 MRFAQNKIKSLGHGL

-607 RGLRRSL
+607 RGLRHSL

-648 MQGVSINLFVKKAQA
+648 KQGVSINLFVKKAQA
-663 TKQKILQKI
+663 TRQKIF
-672 YYYDV
+672 YYDV
-677 YGERAE
+677 YGQRAE
-683 KYDFLAQ
+683 KYTFLAQ
-690 NDLNSIEWLELAPRE
+690 NDLNSIEWLEIAPRE
-705 PFYLLIPQKT
+705 PFYLLIPQET
-715 SLLDEYE
+715 PLLEEYE

-771 IYNIKKDGRDWRLEY
+771 KYNIKKDGRDWRLEY

-794 ANNLEEYIVSC
+794 ANSLEEYIVLC

-836 LPPPTNPKTPN
+836 LPPP
-847 QTCKNVA
+847 
-854 LNIARQS
+854 
-861 KMHGEWRYVMAHKEL
+861 
-876 VDINLIAS
+876 
-884 AGSMGVGYNYPICQF
+884 
-899 NNPNYTEN
+899 
-907 FTPEFRSF
+907 
-915 IDKHYNH
+915 
-922 SFEPLEVLGYIYAL
+922 
-936 LYSPNYRKRY
+936 
-946 EEFLKADYPKILFT
+946 
-960 NNKDLFRVLSLLG
+960 NK
-973 IELIGLHVLNQE
+973 
-985 SLNHS
+985 
-990 FEKLK
+990 
-995 DATIGGS
+995 
-1002 YYKEAHERNPIIKKP
+1002 P
-1017 SYNEPEQRLYI
+1017 
-1028 NHSAYFRGVSE
+1028 
-1039 EIYNYMIGGYGVLD
+1039 
-1053 KYLKSH
+1053 
-1059 KNESCNFDHVSN
+1059 
-1071 IIKVIARTIEIQK
+1071 
-1084 TLGFLTSDLPHL
+1084 
-1096 KGNDSQALMQE
+1096 
-1107 ILQNPPPPPH
+1107 
-1117 LIPISPLSY
+1117 
-1126 RAKPKPSEIL
+1126 
-1136 TLMPH
+1136 
-1141 SSAKKQAITISI
+1141 
-1153 AEAEVQPS
+1153 
-1161 LYSVLPNLALIC
+1161 
-1173 DRGSKVSP
+1173 
-1181 ISNVFVTNMLCDLH
+1181 
-1195 VNGSG
+1195 
-1200 SYAFLLYRL
+1200 
-1209 E
+1209 

>member
-12 LTPESNELTHR
+12 LTAEKNELTHR
-23 TFLQILLIS
+23 PSLYNLLNR
-32 LKDDF
+32 LKDNF
-37 NTEFKIEHE
+37 NKEFKIEHE
-46 PKKDKQGG
+46 PKREQGS
-54 QPDFRVSY
+54 QPDFRVSF

-68 YIENKRVGT
+68 YIENKRAGS
-77 DLIQLLKSDQ
+77 DLDKLLKDDQ
-87 ILKYLEL
+87 IRKYLEL
-94 NPNLMLTDYLNFVWV
+94 NPNLMLTDYLNFMWV

-115 APLIKKEISVS
+115 APLIKKEISVA
-126 SLDELSKPLKPN
+126 SLDELSKPLKPKL
-138 PQTECDLVELFK
+138 QTERDLIELFK
-150 SFFNYEAA
+150 SFFNHEAA

-167 THLSAPTKYLKDA
+167 THLSPRTRYLKDA
-180 LIQYQEKAQ
+180 LIKYQEKTQ

-243 PENFAV
+243 PKNFAV

-255 FLKKLDAI
+255 FLKKLDEI
-263 KEIQWLLDEILS
+263 KEIQWLLNEILS
-275 LINHVNMDSIIKD
+275 SINHVDMDSIIKD

-302 FLSAYDP
+302 FLSAYGP
-309 KLREKKGVYYTPD
+309 KLRESKGVYYTPD

-343 PLGLKSALDNEN
+343 PLGLKSALDNES

-367 FLLEAFRKALETRKT
+367 FLLEAFRKALEMRKT
-382 SDGGTSTKEDKYQN
+382 SDGGISTKEDKYQN

-432 NDALQIIL
+432 NDALKIIL

-446 PSEIAAD
+446 PSEIAAY
-453 RGLQPIFEK
+453 RGLNPIFET
-462 ELKSAQEIKK
+462 ELLNAQKIKNDK
-472 DEKILIITGNPP
+472 NILIITGNPP

-494 FEWEVRATYGI
+494 FEWEVKATYGI
-505 EPEFQTIEIERN
+505 EPEFQTIEIEKN

-523 IKKLL
+523 IKTLL
-528 KNIQTQN
+528 KNIQTQK
-535 EGDKSVK
+535 ESGSK
-542 NTNKDALKN
+542 NAKKQRDSKAIKTLKQI
-551 LKKLH
+551 H
-556 SKYKLQKEKNP
+556 SKYKLQNEKNP

-607 RGLRRSL
+607 RGLRHSL

-630 RKKEE
+630 RKKEK
-635 TPQGAKDENVFNI
+635 TPQGADDENVFNI
-648 MQGVSINLFVKKAQA
+648 MQGVSINLFVKKAQT
-663 TKQKILQKI
+663 TKQKIH
-672 YYYDV
+672 YCDV

-683 KYDFLAQ
+683 KYAFLAQ
-690 NDLNSIEWLELAPRE
+690 NDLNSIEWLELTPRK
-705 PFYLLIPQKT
+705 PFYLLLPLET
-715 SLLDEYE
+715 RLLDEYE

-727 QDMFQVGSTG
+727 KDMFQISSVGIVTG
-737 ICSQRD
+737 
-743 HVVFHKDKESLLKL
+743 KDRIFIANNTESLKEQVLKYCNEFN
-757 LKDFS
+757 DQ
-762 TLEPSELRR
+762 
-771 IYNIKKDGRDWRLEY
+771 Y
-786 AIKDVKAN
+786 IKD
-794 ANNLEEYIVSC
+794 IH
-805 QYRPF
+805 YRPF
-810 DFYYTYYTGKSKS
+810 DIRKVYYDTKKLERARENT
-823 FIAYPRGEVFKHM
+823 FKYM
-836 LPPPTNPKTPN
+836 LPPTNPKTPN

-854 LNIARQS
+854 LNTPRQLKNNDKS
-861 KMHGEWRYVMAHKEL
+861 WTQCFISSC
-876 VDINLIAS
+876 INDQGLS
-884 AGSMGVGYNYPICQF
+884 SGGNGAGVNYPLYQF
-899 NNPNYTEN
+899 RDPNYTEN
-907 FTPEFRSF
+907 FTPEFRGF

-922 SFEPLEVLGYIYAL
+922 SFEPLEILGYIYAL

-946 EEFLKADYPKILFT
+946 EGFLKIDYPKILFT
-960 NNKDLFRVLSLLG
+960 ENKDLFRVLSLLG

-985 SLNHS
+985 SLNYS

-995 DATIGGS
+995 DATIGES
-1002 YYKEAHERNPIIKKP
+1002 CYIEAHERNPIISKKP
-1017 SYNEPEQRLYI
+1017 SHNEQRLYI
-1028 NHSAYFRGVSE
+1028 NHSAYFRGVSQ
-1039 EIYNYMIGGYGVLD
+1039 EIYDYRIGGYCVLD

-1059 KNESCNFDHVSN
+1059 KNEPCDFDHVTR
-1071 IIKVIARTIEIQK
+1071 IIKVIVRTIEIQK
-1084 TLGFLTSDLPHL
+1084 MLGFLTSDLPHL
-1096 KGNDSQALMQE
+1096 KGNDSKALMQE

-1141 SSAKKQAITISI
+1141 SSVKKQAITTST
-1153 AEAEVQPS
+1153 AEEGVQLS
-1161 LYSVLPNLALIC
+1161 LYSVSPNLALVC

-1181 ISNVFVTNMLCDLH
+1181 ISNLFVTNMLCDLH

-1209 E
+1209 T

>member
-12 LTPESNELTHR
+12 LTTEKNELTHR
-23 TFLQILLIS
+23 LFLHNLLDK
-32 LKDDF
+32 LKNHF
-37 NTEFKIEHE
+37 NKEFKIEHE
-46 PKKDKQGG
+46 PKKDQGS
-54 QPDFRVSY
+54 QPDFRVSF

-68 YIENKRVGT
+68 YIENKRAGEN
-77 DLIQLLKSDQ
+77 LSQLLKSDQ
-87 ILKYLEL
+87 IRKYLEL

-115 APLIKKEISVS
+115 APLIKKEISVA
-126 SLDELSKPLKPN
+126 SLDELSKPLKPK
-138 PQTECDLVELFK
+138 PQTERDLIELFK
-150 SFFNYEAA
+150 SFFNHEAA

-167 THLSAPTKYLKDA
+167 THLSPRTRYLKDA
-180 LIQYQEKAQ
+180 LVKYQEKTQ

-255 FLKKLDAI
+255 FLKKLDGI
-263 KEIQWLLDEILS
+263 KEIQWLLNEILS
-275 LINHVNMDSIIKD
+275 SINHVDMDSIIKD

-309 KLREKKGVYYTPD
+309 KLRESKGVYYTPD
-322 SVVKFIINAL
+322 SVVRFIINAL

-367 FLLEAFRKALETRKT
+367 FLLEAFRKALEMRKT
-382 SDGGTSTKEDKYQN
+382 SDGGISTKEDKYQN

-432 NDALQIIL
+432 NDALKIIL

-446 PSEIAAD
+446 PSEIAAY
-453 RGLQPIFEK
+453 RGLNPIFET
-462 ELKSAQEIKK
+462 ELLNAQEIKK
-472 DEKILIITGNPP
+472 DENILIITGNPP

-494 FEWEVRATYGI
+494 FEWEVKATYGI
-505 EPEFQTIEIERN
+505 EPEFQTIEIEKK

-523 IKKLL
+523 IKTLLSSVQIQKQSGSKNALKEL
-528 KNIQTQN
+528 KN
-535 EGDKSVK
+535 
-542 NTNKDALKN
+542 
-551 LKKLH
+551 LH
-556 SKYKLQKEKNP
+556 SKYKLQDERNP

-630 RKKEE
+630 RKKEK

-648 MQGVSINLFVKKAQA
+648 QQGVSINLFVKNPQI
-663 TKQKILQKI
+663 TKQKIH
-672 YYYDV
+672 YYDV

-683 KYDFLAQ
+683 KYAFLAQ
-690 NDLNSIEWLELAPRE
+690 NDLNSIEWLELTPRK
-705 PFYLLIPQKT
+705 PFYLLLPLKT
-715 SLLDEYE
+715 RLLDEYE

-727 QDMFQVGSTG
+727 KDMFQVGGTG
-737 ICSQRD
+737 ICSKRD
-743 HVVFHKDKESLLKL
+743 HVVFHKTKESLLEL

-762 TLEPSELRR
+762 TLESSELRR
-771 IYNIKKDGRDWRLEY
+771 KYDIGDDGRDWCLEY
-786 AIKDVKAN
+786 AIREVKTN
-794 ANNLEEYIVSC
+794 IKRLEEYIVLC

-810 DFYYTYYTGKSKS
+810 DYRWTYYTPNSRT
-823 FIAYPRGEVFKHM
+823 FLAYPVYDVFKHM

-847 QTCKNVA
+847 QTRKNVA
-854 LNIARQS
+854 LITSRRFCQS
-861 KMHGEWRYVMAHKEL
+861 QK
-876 VDINLIAS
+876 S
-884 AGSMGVGYNYPICQF
+884 GVGFVSNKISDLRTWTCPGMEGGDYVNPLYH
-899 NNPNYTEN
+899 NPNYTEN

-922 SFEPLEVLGYIYAL
+922 AFEPLEILGYIYAL

-946 EEFLKADYPKILFT
+946 ESFLKIDYPKILFT
-960 NNKDLFRVLSLLG
+960 ENKDLFRALSLLG

-985 SLNHS
+985 SLNYS

-995 DATIGGS
+995 DTTIGESG
-1002 YYKEAHERNPIIKKP
+1002 YIEAHEHNLIISKP
-1017 SYNEPEQRLYI
+1017 SHNEQRLYI
-1028 NHSAYFRGVSE
+1028 NHSAYFSGVSQ
-1039 EIYNYMIGGYGVLD
+1039 EIYDYRIGGYCVLD

-1059 KNESCNFDHVSN
+1059 KNEPCDFDHVTR

-1096 KGNDSQALMQE
+1096 KGNDSKALMQE
-1107 ILQNPPPPPH
+1107 ILQNPPPPPPPFNTN
-1117 LIPISPLSY
+1117 I
-1126 RAKPKPSEIL
+1126 
-1136 TLMPH
+1136 
-1141 SSAKKQAITISI
+1141 
-1153 AEAEVQPS
+1153 
-1161 LYSVLPNLALIC
+1161 ALILSRQAKAIG
-1173 DRGSKVSP
+1173 DLDFDGAFINKEVSDNNIYRRGGG
-1181 ISNVFVTNMLCDLH
+1181 T
-1195 VNGSG
+1195 
-1200 SYAFLLYRL
+1200 AFPLFCIA
-1209 E
+1209 

>member
-1 MLKEYLESIKD
+1 MLKEYLEGIKD
-12 LTPESNELTHR
+12 LTPEKNELTHR
-23 TFLQILLIS
+23 LFLHNLLIS
-32 LKDDF
+32 LKENF
-37 NTEFKIEHE
+37 NKEFKIEHE
-46 PKKDKQGG
+46 PNRDKQGG

-77 DLIQLLKSDQ
+77 DLRKIVESEKSKQ

-94 NPNLMLTDYLNFVWV
+94 NPNLMLTDYLKFVWV

-115 APLIKKEISVS
+115 APLIKKEISVA

-138 PQTECDLVELFK
+138 PQTERDLIELFK
-150 SFFNYEAA
+150 SFFNYEAV

-167 THLSAPTKYLKDA
+167 THLSAPTKHLKDT
-180 LIQYQEKAQ
+180 LITYQKDEQ
-189 VSSIFNNF
+189 VSSIFKNF

-208 DFSDALAQ
+208 DFSDAFAQ
-216 TLTYSLFLAKLN
+216 TLTYSFFLAKLN

-243 PENFAV
+243 PKNFAV

-263 KEIQWLLDEILS
+263 KEIQWLLNEILS
-275 LINHVNMDSIIKD
+275 LINHVDMDSILKD

-309 KLREKKGVYYTPD
+309 KLRESKGVYYTPD

-432 NDALQIIL
+432 NDALKIIL

-446 PSEIAAD
+446 PSEIAAH

-494 FEWEVRATYGI
+494 FEWEVKATYGI
-505 EPEFQTIEIERN
+505 EPEFQTIEIEKN

-523 IKKLL
+523 IQTLL
-528 KNIQTQN
+528 SSVQIQKQSGSKN
-535 EGDKSVK
+535 
-542 NTNKDALKN
+542 ALKE
-551 LKKLH
+551 LKQLH

-614 LECYDE
+614 LKCYDE

-663 TKQKILQKI
+663 TKQKIF
-672 YYYDV
+672 YYDV

-683 KYDFLAQ
+683 KYAFLAQ
-690 NDLNSIEWLELAPRE
+690 NDLNSIEWLEIAPRE
-705 PFYLLIPQKT
+705 PFYLLIPQET
-715 SLLDEYE
+715 PLLEEYE

-727 QDMFQVGSTG
+727 QEMFQVGGTG
-737 ICSQRD
+737 ICSKKD

-771 IYNIKKDGRDWRLEY
+771 KKYD
-786 AIKDVKAN
+786 IKDAEGWKLGRAIENVKKN
-794 ANNLEEYIVSC
+794 QHELEKYIVSC

-810 DFYYTYYTGKSKS
+810 DYRWTYYTDKSCG
-823 FIAYPRGEVFKHM
+823 FLARPVYDVFKHM
-836 LPPPTNPKTPN
+836 LPPPPPN
-847 QTCKNVA
+847 
-854 LNIARQS
+854 
-861 KMHGEWRYVMAHKEL
+861 
-876 VDINLIAS
+876 
-884 AGSMGVGYNYPICQF
+884 
-899 NNPNYTEN
+899 
-907 FTPEFRSF
+907 
-915 IDKHYNH
+915 
-922 SFEPLEVLGYIYAL
+922 
-936 LYSPNYRKRY
+936 
-946 EEFLKADYPKILFT
+946 
-960 NNKDLFRVLSLLG
+960 
-973 IELIGLHVLNQE
+973 
-985 SLNHS
+985 
-990 FEKLK
+990 
-995 DATIGGS
+995 
-1002 YYKEAHERNPIIKKP
+1002 KP
-1017 SYNEPEQRLYI
+1017 
-1028 NHSAYFRGVSE
+1028 
-1039 EIYNYMIGGYGVLD
+1039 
-1053 KYLKSH
+1053 
-1059 KNESCNFDHVSN
+1059 
-1071 IIKVIARTIEIQK
+1071 
-1084 TLGFLTSDLPHL
+1084 
-1096 KGNDSQALMQE
+1096 
-1107 ILQNPPPPPH
+1107 
-1117 LIPISPLSY
+1117 
-1126 RAKPKPSEIL
+1126 
-1136 TLMPH
+1136 
-1141 SSAKKQAITISI
+1141 
-1153 AEAEVQPS
+1153 
-1161 LYSVLPNLALIC
+1161 
-1173 DRGSKVSP
+1173 
-1181 ISNVFVTNMLCDLH
+1181 
-1195 VNGSG
+1195 
-1200 SYAFLLYRL
+1200 
-1209 E
+1209 

>member
-12 LTPESNELTHR
+12 LASGTEHTHR
-23 TFLQILLIS
+23 AFLQKLLTS
-32 LKDDF
+32 LKDNF
-37 NTEFKIEHE
+37 NKEFKIEHE

-54 QPDFRVSY
+54 QPDFRVSF

-68 YIENKRVGT
+68 YVENKKAGT
-77 DLIQLLKSDQ
+77 KLDGLLKSDQ

-94 NPNLMLTDYLNFVWV
+94 NQNLMLTDYLNFMWV

-115 APLIKKEISVS
+115 EPWIKNKISIA
-126 SLDELSKPLKPN
+126 SLDEPSQPLKPT
-138 PQTECDLVELFK
+138 PQTERDLIEFFRG
-150 SFFNYEAA
+150 FFNYEAA

-167 THLSAPTKYLKDA
+167 NALSAPTKYLKDA
-180 LIQYQEKAQ
+180 LIAYQKNEQ
-189 VSSIFNNF
+189 VSSIFKNF

-208 DFSDALAQ
+208 DFSDAFAQ
-216 TLTYSLFLAKLN
+216 TLTYSLFIAKLN
-228 HPFEKINLDNVRSSI
+228 HPFEKIDLNNVRSSI
-243 PENFAV
+243 PKNFAV

-255 FLKKLDAI
+255 FLKNLDGI

-275 LINHVNMDSIIKD
+275 LINHVDMDAILKD
-288 LNDDKD
+288 LNEDKD

-382 SDGGTSTKEDKYQN
+382 SDGGISTKEDKYQN

-425 FKKPLKE
+425 FKRPLKE
-432 NDALQIIL
+432 NDALKIVL

-446 PSEIAAD
+446 PSEIAAY
-453 RGLQPIFEK
+453 RGLNPIFEK
-462 ELKSAQEIKK
+462 ELLSAQEIKK

-494 FEWEVRATYGI
+494 FEWEVKATYGI
-505 EPEFQTIEIERN
+505 EPEFQTIETKKNI
-517 VKLTDK
+517 KLADEIQT
-523 IKKLL
+523 LL
-528 KNIQTQN
+528 KNVQTQK
-535 EGDKSVK
+535 ESERKSTPESDSK
-542 NTNKDALKN
+542 KALKT
-551 LKKLH
+551 LKSLH
-556 SKYKLQKEKNP
+556 SKYKLKNEKNP

-592 FGFISNNAF
+592 FGFISNNGF

-614 LECYDE
+614 LKCYDE

-630 RKKEE
+630 KKKEE
-635 TPQGAKDENVFNI
+635 TPQGTKDENVFNI
-648 MQGVSINLFVKKAQA
+648 MQGVSINLFVKSPQA
-663 TKQKILQKI
+663 TKKKIH
-672 YYYDV
+672 YYDV

-683 KYDFLAQ
+683 KYAFLAQ
-690 NDLNSIEWLELAPRE
+690 NDLDSIEWLELTPRE
-705 PFYLLIPQKT
+705 PFYLLIPQET
-715 SLLDEYE
+715 RFLDEYE

-727 QDMFQVGSTG
+727 QEMFQVGSTG

-771 IYNIKKDGRDWRLEY
+771 KYEIKKDGRDWRLEY

-794 ANNLEEYIVSC
+794 ANNLEEYIVLC

-836 LPPPTNPKTPN
+836 LPPPPN
-847 QTCKNVA
+847 
-854 LNIARQS
+854 
-861 KMHGEWRYVMAHKEL
+861 
-876 VDINLIAS
+876 
-884 AGSMGVGYNYPICQF
+884 
-899 NNPNYTEN
+899 
-907 FTPEFRSF
+907 RS
-915 IDKHYNH
+915 
-922 SFEPLEVLGYIYAL
+922 
-936 LYSPNYRKRY
+936 
-946 EEFLKADYPKILFT
+946 
-960 NNKDLFRVLSLLG
+960 
-973 IELIGLHVLNQE
+973 
-985 SLNHS
+985 
-990 FEKLK
+990 
-995 DATIGGS
+995 
-1002 YYKEAHERNPIIKKP
+1002 
-1017 SYNEPEQRLYI
+1017 
-1028 NHSAYFRGVSE
+1028 
-1039 EIYNYMIGGYGVLD
+1039 
-1053 KYLKSH
+1053 
-1059 KNESCNFDHVSN
+1059 
-1071 IIKVIARTIEIQK
+1071 
-1084 TLGFLTSDLPHL
+1084 
-1096 KGNDSQALMQE
+1096 
-1107 ILQNPPPPPH
+1107 
-1117 LIPISPLSY
+1117 
-1126 RAKPKPSEIL
+1126 
-1136 TLMPH
+1136 
-1141 SSAKKQAITISI
+1141 
-1153 AEAEVQPS
+1153 
-1161 LYSVLPNLALIC
+1161 
-1173 DRGSKVSP
+1173 
-1181 ISNVFVTNMLCDLH
+1181 
-1195 VNGSG
+1195 
-1200 SYAFLLYRL
+1200 
-1209 E
+1209 

>member
-1 MLKEYLESIKD
+1 MLKEYLEGIKD
-12 LTPESNELTHR
+12 ITPESNELTHR
-23 TFLQILLIS
+23 AFLENLLIS
-32 LKDDF
+32 LKENF
-37 NTEFKIEHE
+37 NKEFKIEHE

-54 QPDFRVSY
+54 QPDFRISY

-77 DLIQLLKSDQ
+77 NLSQLLKSDQ

-94 NPNLMLTDYLNFVWV
+94 NPNLMLTDYLNFMWV

-115 APLIKKEISVS
+115 APLIKKEISVA

-138 PQTECDLVELFK
+138 PQTEHDLIGFFK
-150 SFFNYEAA
+150 GFFNHEAA

-167 THLSAPTKYLKDA
+167 NALSAPTKYLKDA
-180 LIQYQEKAQ
+180 LIKYQEKVQ
-189 VSSIFNNF
+189 VSSIFKNF

-243 PENFAV
+243 PKNFAV

-255 FLKKLDAI
+255 FLKKLDEI
-263 KEIQWLLDEILS
+263 EEIQWLLNEILS
-275 LINHVNMDSIIKD
+275 SINHVDMDSILKD

-332 DSLLKTHFKDA
+332 DSLLKTRFKDA

-446 PSEIAAD
+446 PSEIVAY
-453 RGLQPIFEK
+453 RGLSPIFEK
-462 ELKSAQEIKK
+462 ELLNAQEIKK
-472 DEKILIITGNPP
+472 NENILIITGNPP
-484 YSGASSNEGL
+484 YSGASSNKGL
-494 FEWEVRATYGI
+494 FEWEVKATYGI
-505 EPEFQTIEIERN
+505 EPEFQTIEIEKN
-517 VKLTDK
+517 IKLTDK
-523 IKKLL
+523 IQTLL
-528 KNIQTQN
+528 KNVQTQK
-535 EGDKSVK
+535 ESGS
-542 NTNKDALKN
+542 KDALKE
-551 LKKLH
+551 LEKLH

-601 LDNPTF
+601 LDNSTF

-648 MQGVSINLFVKKAQA
+648 MQGVSINLFVKKVQT
-663 TKQKILQKI
+663 TKQKIH
-672 YYYDV
+672 YYDV
-677 YGERAE
+677 YGGRAE
-683 KYDFLAQ
+683 KYVFLAQ
-690 NDLNSIEWLELAPRE
+690 NDLNSIEWLEIAPRA

-715 SLLDEYE
+715 PLLEEYE

-727 QDMFQVGSTG
+727 QKMFQISSVGIVTG
-737 ICSQRD
+737 
-743 HVVFHKDKESLLKL
+743 KDRIFIANNTESLK
-757 LKDFS
+757 
-762 TLEPSELRR
+762 EQVLR
-771 IYNIKKDGRDWRLEY
+771 YCNEFNEQC
-786 AIKDVKAN
+786 IKD
-794 ANNLEEYIVSC
+794 IH
-805 QYRPF
+805 YRPF
-810 DFYYTYYTGKSKS
+810 DIRKVYYDTKKLERARENT
-823 FIAYPRGEVFKHM
+823 FKHM
-836 LPPPTNPKTPN
+836 LPPP
-847 QTCKNVA
+847 
-854 LNIARQS
+854 
-861 KMHGEWRYVMAHKEL
+861 
-876 VDINLIAS
+876 
-884 AGSMGVGYNYPICQF
+884 
-899 NNPNYTEN
+899 
-907 FTPEFRSF
+907 
-915 IDKHYNH
+915 
-922 SFEPLEVLGYIYAL
+922 
-936 LYSPNYRKRY
+936 
-946 EEFLKADYPKILFT
+946 
-960 NNKDLFRVLSLLG
+960 NK
-973 IELIGLHVLNQE
+973 
-985 SLNHS
+985 
-990 FEKLK
+990 
-995 DATIGGS
+995 
-1002 YYKEAHERNPIIKKP
+1002 P
-1017 SYNEPEQRLYI
+1017 
-1028 NHSAYFRGVSE
+1028 
-1039 EIYNYMIGGYGVLD
+1039 
-1053 KYLKSH
+1053 
-1059 KNESCNFDHVSN
+1059 
-1071 IIKVIARTIEIQK
+1071 
-1084 TLGFLTSDLPHL
+1084 
-1096 KGNDSQALMQE
+1096 
-1107 ILQNPPPPPH
+1107 
-1117 LIPISPLSY
+1117 
-1126 RAKPKPSEIL
+1126 
-1136 TLMPH
+1136 
-1141 SSAKKQAITISI
+1141 
-1153 AEAEVQPS
+1153 
-1161 LYSVLPNLALIC
+1161 
-1173 DRGSKVSP
+1173 
-1181 ISNVFVTNMLCDLH
+1181 
-1195 VNGSG
+1195 
-1200 SYAFLLYRL
+1200 
-1209 E
+1209 

>member
-1 MLKEYLESIKD
+1 MLKEYLEGIKD
-12 LTPESNELTHR
+12 LTPESNEPTHR
-23 TFLQILLIS
+23 RPLENLLIS
-32 LKDDF
+32 LKDHF
-37 NTEFKIEHE
+37 NKEFKIEHE
-46 PKKDKQGG
+46 PKRERGS

-62 QGLNIG
+62 QGLSIG

-77 DLIQLLKSDQ
+77 DLNQLSKSDQ

-109 GKDENN
+109 GKDEENK
-115 APLIKKEISVS
+115 PLIKRGISIA
-126 SLDELSKPLKPN
+126 SLDELSKPPKPN
-138 PQTECDLVELFK
+138 PQTERDLIELFK
-150 SFFNYEAA
+150 SFFNHEAA

-167 THLSAPTKYLKDA
+167 THLSPRTRYLKDA
-180 LIQYQEKAQ
+180 LIKYHEEQQ
-189 VSSIFNNF
+189 VSSIFKNF

-208 DFSDALAQ
+208 DFSDAFAQ

-228 HPFEKINLDNVRSSI
+228 HPFEKINLDNARSSI
-243 PENFAV
+243 PKNFAV

-255 FLKKLDAI
+255 FLKKLDEI
-263 KEIQWLLDEILS
+263 KEIQWLLNEILS
-275 LINHVNMDSIIKD
+275 LINHVDMDSIIKD

-309 KLREKKGVYYTPD
+309 KLRESKGVYYTPD

-367 FLLEAFRKALETRKT
+367 FLLEAFRKALEVRKT
-382 SDGGTSTKEDKYQN
+382 IDGGVSTKEDKYQN

-432 NDALQIIL
+432 NDALKIIL

-446 PSEIAAD
+446 PSEIIAY

-484 YSGASSNEGL
+484 YSGASENKGL
-494 FEWEVRATYGI
+494 FEWEVKATYGI
-505 EPEFQTIEIERN
+505 EPEFQTIEIEKN
-517 VKLTDK
+517 TKLTDK
-523 IKKLL
+523 IQTLL
-528 KNIQTQN
+528 KNIQKQK
-535 EGDKSVK
+535 ESSS
-542 NTNKDALKN
+542 KDALKA
-551 LKKLH
+551 LKNFH

-577 MRFAQNKIESLGHGL
+577 MRFAQNKIEFLGHGL

-648 MQGVSINLFVKKAQA
+648 MQGVSINLFVKKAQT
-663 TKQKILQKI
+663 TKQKIH
-672 YYYDV
+672 YYDV
-677 YGERAE
+677 YGQRAE
-683 KYDFLAQ
+683 KYTFLAR
-690 NDLNSIEWLELAPRE
+690 NDLNSIEWLELTPRA
-705 PFYLLIPQKT
+705 PFYSLIPQET
-715 SLLDEYE
+715 PLLEEYE

-727 QDMFQVGSTG
+727 QEMFQIGSTG

-743 HVVFHKDKESLLKL
+743 HVVFHKDKKSLLKL

-771 IYNIKKDGRDWRLEY
+771 IYKIKKDGRDWRLEY

-794 ANNLEEYIVSC
+794 ANNLEEYIVLC

-836 LPPPTNPKTPN
+836 LPPPPPTNPKTPN
-847 QTCKNVA
+847 QTRKNVA
-854 LNIARQS
+854 LNTPRQLKNNDKS
-861 KMHGEWRYVMAHKEL
+861 WTQCFISSH
-876 VDINLIAS
+876 INDQGLS
-884 AGSMGVGYNYPICQF
+884 SGGNGAGVNYPIYQF
-899 NNPNYTEN
+899 RDPNYTEN
-907 FTPEFRSF
+907 FTPAFRSF

-946 EEFLKADYPKILFT
+946 EDFLKNDYPKILFT
-960 NNKDLFRVLSLLG
+960 NNKDLFRALSLLG
-973 IELIGLHVLNQE
+973 IELIGLHVLNKE

-995 DATIGGS
+995 DPTIGES
-1002 YYKEAHERNPIIKKP
+1002 CYKESHDPIIKKP
-1017 SYNEPEQRLYI
+1017 SHNEPEQRLYI
-1028 NHSAYFRGVSE
+1028 NHSAYFRGVSK
-1039 EIYNYMIGGYGVLD
+1039 EIYNYMIGGYGVFRQIF
-1053 KYLKSH
+1053 KKPQ
-1059 KNESCNFDHVSN
+1059 
-1071 IIKVIARTIEIQK
+1071 RR
-1084 TLGFLTSDLPHL
+1084 
-1096 KGNDSQALMQE
+1096 AL
-1107 ILQNPPPPPH
+1107 
-1117 LIPISPLSY
+1117 
-1126 RAKPKPSEIL
+1126 
-1136 TLMPH
+1136 
-1141 SSAKKQAITISI
+1141 
-1153 AEAEVQPS
+1153 
-1161 LYSVLPNLALIC
+1161 
-1173 DRGSKVSP
+1173 
-1181 ISNVFVTNMLCDLH
+1181 
-1195 VNGSG
+1195 
-1200 SYAFLLYRL
+1200 RL
-1209 E
+1209 

>member
-12 LTPESNELTHR
+12 LTPGSNELTHR
-23 TFLQILLIS
+23 LFLHNLLDK
-32 LKDDF
+32 LKNHF
-37 NTEFKIEHE
+37 NKEFKIEHE
-46 PKKDKQGG
+46 PERKQGS

-68 YIENKRVGT
+68 YIENKKVGT
-77 DLIQLLKSDQ
+77 NLRQLLKSDQ

-94 NPNLMLTDYLNFVWV
+94 NPNLMLTDYLNFMWV

-115 APLIKKEISVS
+115 EPLTKREISIA
-126 SLDELSKPLKPN
+126 SLDELSKPLKPKK
-138 PQTECDLVELFK
+138 QTERDLIGFFK
-150 SFFNYEAA
+150 GFFNYEAA

-167 THLSAPTKYLKDA
+167 THLSAPTKYLKEA
-180 LIQYQEKAQ
+180 LIKYQEKTQ
-189 VSSIFNNF
+189 VSSIFKNF

-243 PENFAV
+243 PKNFAV

-255 FLKKLDAI
+255 FLKKLDEI
-263 KEIQWLLDEILS
+263 KEIQWLLNEILS
-275 LINHVNMDSIIKD
+275 SINHVDMDSILKD

-367 FLLEAFRKALETRKT
+367 FLLEAFRKVLETRKT
-382 SDGGTSTKEDKYQN
+382 SDGGISTKEDKYQN

-446 PSEIAAD
+446 PSEIAAY

-484 YSGASSNEGL
+484 YSGASENKGL
-494 FEWEVRATYGI
+494 FEWEVKATYGI
-505 EPEFQTIEIERN
+505 EPEFQTIEIEKN
-517 VKLTDK
+517 IKLTDK
-523 IKKLL
+523 IQTLL
-528 KNIQTQN
+528 KNIQKQK
-535 EGDKSVK
+535 ESGSK
-542 NTNKDALKN
+542 NALKE
-551 LKKLH
+551 LKNLH

-577 MRFAQNKIESLGHGL
+577 MRFAQNKIKSLGHGL

-648 MQGVSINLFVKKAQA
+648 MQGVSINLFVKKAQT
-663 TKQKILQKI
+663 TKQKIR
-672 YYYDV
+672 YYDV
-677 YGERAE
+677 YGQRAE
-683 KYDFLAQ
+683 KYAFLAQ

-705 PFYLLIPQKT
+705 PFYLLIPQET
-715 SLLDEYE
+715 PLLDEYE

-727 QDMFQVGSTG
+727 QEMFQISSVGIVTG
-737 ICSQRD
+737 RD
-743 HVVFHKDKESLLKL
+743 HVVFHKDKESLLEL

-762 TLEPSELRR
+762 TLEPNELRR
-771 IYNIKKDGRDWRLEY
+771 KYDIGDDSRDWRLEY
-786 AIKDVKAN
+786 AIRDVRAN
-794 ANNLEEYIVSC
+794 ADNLEKYIALC

-810 DFYYTYYTGKSKS
+810 DYRWTYYTGKSKS
-823 FIAYPRGEVFKHM
+823 FIAYPRGDVFKHM
-836 LPPPTNPKTPN
+836 LPPPPPN
-847 QTCKNVA
+847 
-854 LNIARQS
+854 
-861 KMHGEWRYVMAHKEL
+861 
-876 VDINLIAS
+876 
-884 AGSMGVGYNYPICQF
+884 
-899 NNPNYTEN
+899 
-907 FTPEFRSF
+907 
-915 IDKHYNH
+915 
-922 SFEPLEVLGYIYAL
+922 
-936 LYSPNYRKRY
+936 
-946 EEFLKADYPKILFT
+946 
-960 NNKDLFRVLSLLG
+960 
-973 IELIGLHVLNQE
+973 
-985 SLNHS
+985 
-990 FEKLK
+990 
-995 DATIGGS
+995 
-1002 YYKEAHERNPIIKKP
+1002 KP
-1017 SYNEPEQRLYI
+1017 
-1028 NHSAYFRGVSE
+1028 
-1039 EIYNYMIGGYGVLD
+1039 
-1053 KYLKSH
+1053 
-1059 KNESCNFDHVSN
+1059 
-1071 IIKVIARTIEIQK
+1071 
-1084 TLGFLTSDLPHL
+1084 
-1096 KGNDSQALMQE
+1096 
-1107 ILQNPPPPPH
+1107 
-1117 LIPISPLSY
+1117 
-1126 RAKPKPSEIL
+1126 
-1136 TLMPH
+1136 
-1141 SSAKKQAITISI
+1141 
-1153 AEAEVQPS
+1153 
-1161 LYSVLPNLALIC
+1161 
-1173 DRGSKVSP
+1173 
-1181 ISNVFVTNMLCDLH
+1181 
-1195 VNGSG
+1195 
-1200 SYAFLLYRL
+1200 
-1209 E
+1209 

>member
-12 LTPESNELTHR
+12 LTTEKNELTHR
-23 TFLQILLIS
+23 LSLHNLLNR
-32 LKDDF
+32 LKDHF
-37 NTEFKIEHE
+37 NKEFKIEHE
-46 PKKDKQGG
+46 PKREQGS
-54 QPDFRVSY
+54 QPDFRVSF

-68 YIENKRVGT
+68 YVENKRAGE
-77 DLIQLLKSDQ
+77 DLSQLLKSDQ
-87 ILKYLEL
+87 IRKYLEL
-94 NPNLMLTDYLNFVWV
+94 NPNLMLTDYLNFMWV

-115 APLIKKEISVS
+115 APLIKKEISVA
-126 SLDELSKPLKPN
+126 SLNELSKPLKPK
-138 PQTECDLVELFK
+138 PQTECDLIELFK
-150 SFFNYEAA
+150 SFFNHEAA

-167 THLSAPTKYLKDA
+167 THLSPRTRYLKDA
-180 LIQYQEKAQ
+180 LIKYQEKTQ
-189 VSSIFNNF
+189 VSSIFKNF

-255 FLKKLDAI
+255 FLKKLDGI
-263 KEIQWLLDEILS
+263 KEIQWLLNEILS
-275 LINHVNMDSIIKD
+275 SINHVDMDSIIKD

-309 KLREKKGVYYTPD
+309 KLRESKGVYYTPD

-367 FLLEAFRKALETRKT
+367 FLLEAFRKALEMRKT
-382 SDGGTSTKEDKYQN
+382 SDGGISTKEDKYQN

-432 NDALQIIL
+432 NDALKIIL

-446 PSEIAAD
+446 PSETIAY
-453 RGLQPIFEK
+453 RGLQPIFET

-472 DEKILIITGNPP
+472 DENILIITGNPP

-494 FEWEVRATYGI
+494 FEWEVKATYGI
-505 EPEFQTIEIERN
+505 EPEFQTIETKKN
-517 VKLTDK
+517 VKLTDE
-523 IKKLL
+523 IQTLL
-528 KNIQTQN
+528 KNLQTQK
-535 EGDKSVK
+535 ESGG
-542 NTNKDALKN
+542 KDALKE
-551 LKKLH
+551 LKNLH
-556 SKYKLQKEKNP
+556 SKYKLQDEKNP

-630 RKKEE
+630 RKKEK
-635 TPQGAKDENVFNI
+635 TPQGADDENVFNI
-648 MQGVSINLFVKKAQA
+648 MQGVSINLFVKKAQT
-663 TKQKILQKI
+663 TKQKIH
-672 YYYDV
+672 YYDV

-683 KYDFLAQ
+683 KYAFLAQ
-690 NDLNSIEWLELAPRE
+690 NDLNSIEWLELIPRE
-705 PFYLLIPQKT
+705 PFYLLLPLKT
-715 SLLDEYE
+715 RLLDEYE

-727 QDMFQVGSTG
+727 KDMFQVGGTG
-737 ICSQRD
+737 ICSKRD
-743 HVVFHKDKESLLKL
+743 HVVFHKKKESLLKL

-771 IYNIKKDGRDWRLEY
+771 KYDIGDDSRDWRLEY
-786 AIKDVKAN
+786 AIREVKTN
-794 ANNLEEYIVSC
+794 IKRLEEYIVFC

-810 DFYYTYYTGKSKS
+810 DYRWTYYTPNSRT
-823 FIAYPRGEVFKHM
+823 FLAYPVYDVFKHM

-847 QTCKNVA
+847 QTRKNVA
-854 LNIARQS
+854 LITSRRFCQS
-861 KMHGEWRYVMAHKEL
+861 QK
-876 VDINLIAS
+876 S
-884 AGSMGVGYNYPICQF
+884 GVGFVSNKISDLRTWTCPGMEGGDYVNPLYH
-899 NNPNYTEN
+899 NPNYTEN
-907 FTPEFRSF
+907 FTPEFRGF

-922 SFEPLEVLGYIYAL
+922 SFEPLEILGYIYAL

-946 EEFLKADYPKILFT
+946 EDFLKIDYPKILFT
-960 NNKDLFRVLSLLG
+960 ENKDLFKALSLLG

-985 SLNHS
+985 SLNYS

-995 DATIGGS
+995 DATIGESG
-1002 YYKEAHERNPIIKKP
+1002 YIEAHERNPIIKKP
-1017 SYNEPEQRLYI
+1017 SHNEQRLYI
-1028 NHSAYFRGVSE
+1028 NHSAYFSGVSQ
-1039 EIYNYMIGGYGVLD
+1039 EIYDYRIGGYCVLD

-1059 KNESCNFDHVSN
+1059 KNEPCDFDHVTH

-1096 KGNDSQALMQE
+1096 KGNDSKALMQE
-1107 ILQNPPPPPH
+1107 ILQNPPPPPPFNTN
-1117 LIPISPLSY
+1117 I
-1126 RAKPKPSEIL
+1126 
-1136 TLMPH
+1136 
-1141 SSAKKQAITISI
+1141 
-1153 AEAEVQPS
+1153 
-1161 LYSVLPNLALIC
+1161 ALILSRQAKAIG
-1173 DRGSKVSP
+1173 DLDFDGAFISKEASDNNIYRRGGG
-1181 ISNVFVTNMLCDLH
+1181 T
-1195 VNGSG
+1195 
-1200 SYAFLLYRL
+1200 AFLLFCL
-1209 E
+1209 I

>member
-12 LTPESNELTHR
+12 ITDKKNELTHR
-23 TFLQILLIS
+23 PSLYNLLKG
-32 LKDDF
+32 LKDHF
-37 NTEFKIEHE
+37 NKEYEIEHE
-46 PKKDKQGG
+46 PEREQKS
-54 QPDFRVSY
+54 QPDFRVSL
-62 QGLNIG
+62 QGLSIG

-77 DLIQLLKSDQ
+77 NLSQLLKSDQ

-94 NPNLMLTDYLNFVWV
+94 NPNLMLTDYLNFMWV

-115 APLIKKEISVS
+115 APFIKKEISIA
-126 SLDELSKPLKPN
+126 SLDELSKPLN
-138 PQTECDLVELFK
+138 PKKQTESDLIELFK
-150 SFFNYEAA
+150 SFFNYETA

-167 THLSAPTKYLKDA
+167 THLSPRTRCLKEA
-180 LIQYQEKAQ
+180 LIQNQEKTQ

-197 KEYLYEELSFE
+197 KAYLYEELSFE

-228 HPFEKINLDNVRSSI
+228 HPFEKIDLNNVRSSI
-243 PENFAV
+243 PKNFAV

-255 FLKKLDAI
+255 FLKKLDEI
-263 KEIQWLLDEILS
+263 QEIQWLLNEILS
-275 LINHVNMDSIIKD
+275 LINHVDMGSILKD

-309 KLREKKGVYYTPD
+309 KLRESKGVYYTPD
-322 SVVKFIINAL
+322 SVVEFIINAL

-382 SDGGTSTKEDKYQN
+382 SDGGISTKEDKYQN

-432 NDALQIIL
+432 DDALKIIL

-446 PSEIAAD
+446 PSEIVAD
-453 RGLQPIFEK
+453 RGLQPIFEE
-462 ELKSAQEIKK
+462 ELKNAQKIKK
-472 DEKILIITGNPP
+472 DENILIITGNPP

-494 FEWEVRATYGI
+494 FEWEVKATYGI
-505 EPEFQTIEIERN
+505 EPKFQTIEMEKN

-523 IKKLL
+523 IKTLL
-528 KNIQTQN
+528 KNLQKQKESGSQN
-535 EGDKSVK
+535 
-542 NTNKDALKN
+542 ALKE
-551 LKKLH
+551 LKNLH
-556 SKYKLQKEKNP
+556 SKYKLQDEKNP

-630 RKKEE
+630 RKKEK
-635 TPQGAKDENVFNI
+635 TPQGTKDENVFDI
-648 MQGVSINLFVKKAQA
+648 MQGVSINLFVKKAQT
-663 TKQKILQKI
+663 TKPKIH
-672 YYYDV
+672 YYDV
-677 YGERAE
+677 YGQRAE
-683 KYDFLAQ
+683 KYAFLAKY
-690 NDLNSIEWLELAPRE
+690 DLNSIEWLELTPRE
-705 PFYLLIPQKT
+705 PFYLLLPLET
-715 SLLDEYE
+715 PLFDEYE

-727 QDMFQVGSTG
+727 QDMFQIGSTG

-771 IYNIKKDGRDWRLEY
+771 IYKIEKDGRDWRLEY
-786 AIKDVKAN
+786 AIRDVRAN
-794 ANNLEEYIVSC
+794 ADNLEKYIVLC

-836 LPPPTNPKTPN
+836 LPPPPN
-847 QTCKNVA
+847 
-854 LNIARQS
+854 
-861 KMHGEWRYVMAHKEL
+861 
-876 VDINLIAS
+876 
-884 AGSMGVGYNYPICQF
+884 
-899 NNPNYTEN
+899 
-907 FTPEFRSF
+907 
-915 IDKHYNH
+915 
-922 SFEPLEVLGYIYAL
+922 
-936 LYSPNYRKRY
+936 
-946 EEFLKADYPKILFT
+946 
-960 NNKDLFRVLSLLG
+960 
-973 IELIGLHVLNQE
+973 
-985 SLNHS
+985 
-990 FEKLK
+990 
-995 DATIGGS
+995 
-1002 YYKEAHERNPIIKKP
+1002 KP
-1017 SYNEPEQRLYI
+1017 
-1028 NHSAYFRGVSE
+1028 
-1039 EIYNYMIGGYGVLD
+1039 
-1053 KYLKSH
+1053 
-1059 KNESCNFDHVSN
+1059 
-1071 IIKVIARTIEIQK
+1071 
-1084 TLGFLTSDLPHL
+1084 
-1096 KGNDSQALMQE
+1096 
-1107 ILQNPPPPPH
+1107 
-1117 LIPISPLSY
+1117 
-1126 RAKPKPSEIL
+1126 
-1136 TLMPH
+1136 
-1141 SSAKKQAITISI
+1141 
-1153 AEAEVQPS
+1153 
-1161 LYSVLPNLALIC
+1161 
-1173 DRGSKVSP
+1173 
-1181 ISNVFVTNMLCDLH
+1181 
-1195 VNGSG
+1195 
-1200 SYAFLLYRL
+1200 
-1209 E
+1209 